1 MGVLSGIIMRTA
13 LLCTSSILSTG
24 TFSNSMSREGTPT
37 SRVSALTL
45 VARGSLVSTKASSRG
60 PTWQYHC

>member
-60 PTWQYHC
+60 LTWQYHC